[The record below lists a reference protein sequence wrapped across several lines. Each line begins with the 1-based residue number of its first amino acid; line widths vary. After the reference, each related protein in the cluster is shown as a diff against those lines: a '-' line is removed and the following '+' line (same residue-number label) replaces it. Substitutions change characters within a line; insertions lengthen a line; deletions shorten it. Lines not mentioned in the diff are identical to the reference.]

1 MEANLTTN
9 CCWNQDL
16 TSLSG
21 CPNLREGDEALLF
34 DWKRRI
40 AERCFDCPRFL
51 EDMHEF
57 RRQGESSAELLLLS
71 LEKIRQAR
79 AENQDL
85 RGELE
90 VRNREFQFLHEVTS
104 SIQSSLD
111 LDEIISLALTAV
123 TAGQGFG
130 FNRAILMLVD
140 AERQNLN
147 GYIALG
153 PRRLE
158 EAQRI
163 WHEIE
168 ENHYSLQDMA
178 RVFYERK
185 IVAEKEKFR
194 DLLDLL
200 SLPLSRRDHLFI
212 DTLNGT
218 TSRHILNLWS
228 EFNID
233 RHQVEALEVNELVLV
248 PLRSRNRRIGLLL
261 ADNIVNRRPISSK
274 DLQSLESFAL
284 PMAFALERGA
294 LHEQLQKEL
303 GKVREANQLLKQQ
316 QEQIV
321 RMEKMAL
328 VGQIVSHFSHSIRNP
343 LMIIGGF
350 ARSLSRQIPEGDE
363 RRRYIESIVR
373 ETRRL
378 EEVLQDALNYSES
391 LYPTFDLWD
400 VNQVLTTVYGSLLED
415 IELAGISVCLD
426 LAPGLPPVRID
437 FKQISYSLR
446 SILNNALEAMPNG
459 GTLTLSSQRVDA
471 ELLIRISDTGPG
483 IAPDILR
490 LIDSPFSSTNGKTSG
505 LSLSLCS
512 RILQSHGGRMH
523 IGNAETGGAVISLY
537 LPLA

>member
-1 MEANLTTN
+1 MMTN

-16 TSLSG
+16 TSLSS
-21 CPNLREGDEALLF
+21 CPNLREGDEPLLF
-34 DWKRRI
+34 DWKKRVL
-40 AERCFDCPRFL
+40 ERCFDCPRFL
-51 EDMHEF
+51 EDMYQL
-57 RRQGESSAELLLLS
+57 RQQGESSSELLLLG
-71 LEKIRQAR
+71 LEKIRALR
-79 AENQDL
+79 TENFDL
-85 RGELE
+85 RGDLE

-111 LDEIISLALTAV
+111 LDEIISLALTAI

-140 AERQNLN
+140 ADRQNLR

-168 ENHYSLQDMA
+168 ENHYSLQEMA
-178 RVFYERK
+178 RLFFERK

-194 DLLDLL
+194 DLLELL
-200 SLPLSRRDHLFI
+200 SLPLSRVDHLFI
-212 DTLNGT
+212 QTLNGSQ
-218 TSRHILNLWS
+218 SRHILNLWH
-228 EFNID
+228 EFSID
-233 RHQVEALEVNELVLV
+233 RHQVEALEVDEIVLV
-248 PLRSRNRRIGLLL
+248 PLKSRNRRIGLLL
-261 ADNIVNRRPISSK
+261 ADNIVNRRQISPQ

-284 PMAFALERGA
+284 PMAFALERGS
-294 LHEQLQKEL
+294 LYEQLQGEL
-303 GKVREANQLLKQQ
+303 GKVREANQLLQQQ

-328 VGQIVSHFSHSIRNP
+328 VGKIVSHFSHSIRNP

-350 ARSLSRQIPEGDE
+350 ARSLSRQIPEDDE

-373 ETRRL
+373 EARKL
-378 EEVLQDALNYSES
+378 EDVLQDALNYSES

-400 VNQVLTTVYGSLLED
+400 INQVLTTVYGSLLED
-415 IELAGISVCLD
+415 IDLAGISARLD
-426 LAPGLPPVRID
+426 LAPGLPPVRMD

-446 SILNNALEAMPNG
+446 SIINNALEAMPGG
-459 GTLTLSSQRVDA
+459 GTLTLATQRIDQ
-471 ELLIRISDTGPG
+471 ELRISISDTGPG
-483 IAPDILR
+483 IDPDVLR
-490 LIDSPFSSTNGKTSG
+490 LVDSPFATTNGKTSG

-512 RILQSHGGRMH
+512 RILQSHGGRLH

-537 LPLA
+537 LPLG